1 MPNGARIIEI
11 PSGVFLDSDGPLPE
25 ANSGLC
31 GSQILLTSGTTG
43 TYKRLELD
51 SAAEDRRNAER
62 ARLWRFDATTVNHGV
77 DLGLWTAIG
86 FKQPAAVWHAGGT
99 VVFDQGLEPFT
110 RFFRHGVN
118 RVYFL
123 SSMLAKLLE
132 AQRGAPAPANVE
144 IAIGAGFLPLPL
156 AQRALATLCSE
167 IRSTYGTTETVT
179 HALEGW
185 VRGSADL
192 FWLTLMPG
200 REIEIVDDEG
210 GPCRAGTAGAVR
222 VRLNALDCSGY
233 LDDPVATAA
242 AFRDGWFYPGD
253 LAVKRSDGR
262 VRVLGRVADVVNFQ
276 GSKLAVAPIEAAI
289 ARRLKASEVCLFSGL
304 DDRGRE
310 EVVIAVESETPPPA
324 GDLEK
329 VARRFQRFGQVRV
342 VIKRRLP
349 RGTTGKVLRLQLRQ
363 TLFGEGGANGAS

>member
-1 MPNGARIIEI
+1 MCSSDLEHLASLAPNGAAAVVVPEGTRPGPSDTVPNGARIIEI

-99 VVFDQGLEPFT
+99 VVFDQGPEPFT

-156 AQRALATLCSE
+156 AQRAD
-167 IRSTYGTTETVT
+167 RKST
-179 HALEGW
+179 
-185 VRGSADL
+185 
-192 FWLTLMPG
+192 
-200 REIEIVDDEG
+200 
-210 GPCRAGTAGAVR
+210 
-222 VRLNALDCSGY
+222 RLNS
-233 LDDPVATAA
+233 
-242 AFRDGWFYPGD
+242 
-253 LAVKRSDGR
+253 SH
-262 VRVLGRVADVVNFQ
+262 
-276 GSKLAVAPIEAAI
+276 
-289 ARRLKASEVCLFSGL
+289 
-304 DDRGRE
+304 
-310 EVVIAVESETPPPA
+310 
-324 GDLEK
+324 
-329 VARRFQRFGQVRV
+329 
-342 VIKRRLP
+342 
-349 RGTTGKVLRLQLRQ
+349 
-363 TLFGEGGANGAS
+363 